1 MWKILPCLCSQY
13 YWPWWFWYHP
23 LNAVRPAAA
32 AATTSLMLK
41 CFRIKNTNFTQT
53 QVCCCGFSLWEGRGG
68 EGVAMY
74 FLSLVN
80 LLGSAQQLCKMF
92 EIWPLSIYYTVG
104 YHQNLLLLL
113 REFCSQNV
121 AGWLFCASPTRS
133 HKMDFSEIMTVWIDG
148 FEQPVFTCISSIS
161 QSINQ

>member
-1 MWKILPCLCSQY
+1 MLL
-13 YWPWWFWYHP
+13 WF
-23 LNAVRPAAA
+23 LSV
-32 AATTSLMLK
+32 
-41 CFRIKNTNFTQT
+41 
-53 QVCCCGFSLWEGRGG
+53 GGEGRGLLCTS
-68 EGVAMY
+68 
-74 FLSLVN
+74 LSLLN

-113 REFCSQNV
+113 REFCSQDV
-121 AGWLFCASPTRS
+121 AGRFFCASPTRS

-161 QSINQ
+161 QSINNLYLYTIKSFSKTLVGSCFYLVSKIIYNMKLDEIMKVSA